1 MYLKDFTNK
10 GFIVTK
16 EDEIKESDKRIYRR
30 VMKDEFEHIE
40 IMKWFTDDKDWNEVR
55 DYAYDNY
62 KCSLVCI
69 HSGSDGSYPVL
80 NKYAKG
86 ERIILEREGIQLF
99 IEKDVDTDFIYQ
111 IDMNINYVNGGAGT
125 ENFYRAETS
134 TDKTTVNYVLGL
146 ILKKKF
152 ELLEESD
159 ERLVEEIEKLQSR
172 NKYYKE
178 NYSKGIGF
186 LIDCVRI

>member
-16 EDEIKESDKRIYRR
+16 RDERKESDKRIYRR
-30 VMKDEFEHIE
+30 VMKDEPEYIE
-40 IMKWFTDDKDWNEVR
+40 IMKWYTEDKDWNEVKN
-55 DYAYDNY
+55 YAYDNY

-69 HSGSDGSYPVL
+69 GSGSNSSYLVL

-86 ERIILEREGIQLF
+86 ERMIIEREGVQLF

-111 IDMNINYVNGGAGT
+111 IDMNISYINGGVGS
-125 ENFYRAETS
+125 ECFYKAETS
-134 TDKTTVNYVLGL
+134 TDETTANYVLGL

-159 ERLVEEIEKLQSR
+159 RELAEEIEKLQSKH
-172 NKYYKE
+172 KYYKE

>member
-16 EDEIKESDKRIYRR
+16 RDERKESDKRIYRR
-30 VMKDEFEHIE
+30 VMKDEPEYIE
-40 IMKWFTDDKDWNEVR
+40 IMKWFTDDKDWREVK

-62 KCSLVCI
+62 KCSLVSI
-69 HSGSDGSYPVL
+69 YSGSNGTYPVL

-86 ERIILEREGIQLF
+86 ERIVLEREGIQLF
-99 IEKDVDTDFIYQ
+99 IDKDVDTDFIYQ
-111 IDMNINYVNGGAGT
+111 IDMNINYVDGGVGN

-134 TDKTTVNYVLGL
+134 TDNTSVNYVLGL

-159 ERLVEEIEKLQSR
+159 EKLAKEIEKLQSR
-172 NKYYKE
+172 NKYYKD
-178 NYSKGIGF
+178 NYSKGIAF